1 MNILKKRFLVVVL
14 ITAIGIMPFGSPVL
28 AQDTFTETE
37 ETTGAKMAADL
48 LLMRPAG
55 IVATLAGSVIF
66 VLALP
71 FTMISGDTQHS
82 LDKLIK
88 EPGKYTFNRPL
99 GDF

>member
-1 MNILKKRFLVVVL
+1 MTTLRKQTLILLIIAALVAV
-14 ITAIGIMPFGSPVL
+14 PFGTTAL

-55 IVATLAGSVIF
+55 IAATLVGSVIF
-66 VLALP
+66 VVALP
-71 FTMISGDTQHS
+71 FTLISGDTQHS

-88 EPGKYTFNRPL
+88 EPGKYIFDRPL
-99 GDF
+99 GYF